1 MRSQVKPQLVVVSV
15 WSCHNLSVLLFAK
28 TIGVAMYRAAVTV
41 QCSGVLVAPMALL
54 LSACAQLPVSV
65 EAEPPVSPASLPLA
79 TELQASPGYPVQ
91 IYAFEAGLSD
101 PGGSISTAAA
111 EWPLAPAPQAPLA
124 ETPAVAA
131 ASAAQW
137 PVTPTQPREPVFV
150 PALLPKDVV
159 LEAVACEVQ
168 PAPSIYYFQ
177 QAVPTPVGPAA
188 GAAPLLLPVPQAVQ
202 PQSPI
207 LPTATPRVPVPV
219 GASATTVGRIP
230 PAAAASF
237 TIGPGDTV
245 QIDVLGRPELS
256 VRGSVSDDGQV
267 TSALI
272 GAVAIGGLT
281 PAQAAARIAESYR
294 AGQYLV
300 APQVTVTIVD
310 YQSQLLTV
318 LGEVGRPGRFPI
330 RTRLS
335 VLDALAVSGG
345 ITEQGASMAYLLRP
359 EDSLVTRYEIDLDAL
374 IQTGAGQQYFEL
386 LAGDILV
393 VPKAEVFYIY
403 GEVRSPNAYKIKPGI
418 TVIQALSLAG
428 GLTDKGTDR
437 RIDIRRRDSSGTLRT
452 LPVSLN
458 ELLLADDVIY
468 IRERL
473 F

>member
-1 MRSQVKPQLVVVSV
+1 M
-15 WSCHNLSVLLFAK
+15 
-28 TIGVAMYRAAVTV
+28 
-41 QCSGVLVAPMALL
+41 VAPMALL

-65 EAEPPVSPASLPLA
+65 EVEPAVSPASLPPA
-79 TELQASPGYPVQ
+79 AELRTSPSYPVQ

-101 PGGSISTAAA
+101 PDGSISTAAA

-124 ETPAVAA
+124 EAPAVAA

-137 PVTPTQPREPVFV
+137 PVASTEPREPVSV
-150 PALLPKDVV
+150 PALLPKDVA
-159 LEAVACEVQ
+159 LEAAACEVQ

-177 QAVPTPVGPAA
+177 QAVPTPMETAA
-188 GAAPLLLPVPQAVQ
+188 APVSAAPLPRPVLSAVQ
-202 PQSPI
+202 SQSSA
-207 LPTATPRVPVPV
+207 LPAVTSRFPVAV

-245 QIDVLGRPELS
+245 QIEVLGRPELS

-267 TSALI
+267 TAALI

-300 APQVTVTIVD
+300 TPQVTVTIVD

-374 IQTGAGQQYFEL
+374 IQTGAGQQYFQL

-458 ELLLADDVIY
+458 EPLLADDVIY

>member
-1 MRSQVKPQLVVVSV
+1 M
-15 WSCHNLSVLLFAK
+15 
-28 TIGVAMYRAAVTV
+28 VA
-41 QCSGVLVAPMALL
+41 SMALL
-54 LSACAQLPVSV
+54 LSACAQRLARV
-65 EAEPPVSPASLPLA
+65 EVEPPVLSASPPVA
-79 TELQASPGYPVQ
+79 ELQESPGHLVQ
-91 IYAFEAGLSD
+91 IYAFEAETSGPD
-101 PGGSISTAAA
+101 DTAAM
-111 EWPLAPAPQAPLA
+111 EWPLVPQASAPLP
-124 ETPAVAA
+124 ETSAAAA
-131 ASAAQW
+131 ASPAQRLVV
-137 PVTPTQPREPVFV
+137 PVPVMPTEQREPVPV
-150 PALLPKDVV
+150 STLLPKAAA

-177 QAVPTPVGPAA
+177 QAAPAA
-188 GAAPLLLPVPQAVQ
+188 VETAAIPVSAAPLPAPQAVQ
-202 PQSPI
+202 PQSSALPI
-207 LPTATPRVPVPV
+207 AIPPLPVPV
-219 GASATTVGRIP
+219 GARAVAVGRIP
-230 PAAAASF
+230 SAAAASF

-256 VRGSVSDDGQV
+256 ARGSVSDDGQV
-267 TSALI
+267 TTALI

-281 PAQAAARIAESYR
+281 PAQAAERIAESYR

-300 APQVTVTIVD
+300 APQVTVTVVE

-345 ITEQGASMAYLLRP
+345 ITEHGASMAYLLRP
-359 EDSLVTRYEIDLDAL
+359 EDGLVTRYEIDLDAL
-374 IQTGAGQQYFEL
+374 IQAGVGQQYFEL
-386 LAGDILV
+386 FAGDILV

-437 RIDIRRRDSSGTLRT
+437 RIDIRRRDSSGKLRT

-458 ELLLADDVIY
+458 EPLLADDVIY

>member
-1 MRSQVKPQLVVVSV
+1 M
-15 WSCHNLSVLLFAK
+15 
-28 TIGVAMYRAAVTV
+28 VA
-41 QCSGVLVAPMALL
+41 SMALL
-54 LSACAQLPVSV
+54 LSACAQRPVHVEVEPSV
-65 EAEPPVSPASLPLA
+65 LPASPLVA
-79 TELQASPGYPVQ
+79 ELQESPGHPVQ
-91 IYAFEAGLSD
+91 IYAFEAETSGSD
-101 PGGSISTAAA
+101 DTAAM
-111 EWPLAPAPQAPLA
+111 EWPLVPQASAPLP
-124 ETPAVAA
+124 ETSAAAA
-131 ASAAQW
+131 ASPAQR
-137 PVTPTQPREPVFV
+137 PVVPVSVMPTEQREPVPV
-150 PALLPKDVV
+150 STLLPKAAV

-177 QAVPTPVGPAA
+177 QAEPAEVETAAIPVSAA
-188 GAAPLLLPVPQAVQ
+188 LLPLPVPQAAS
-202 PQSPI
+202 PQSSALPI
-207 LPTATPRVPVPV
+207 AIPASPVPV
-219 GASATTVGRIP
+219 AARAATVGRIP
-230 PAAAASF
+230 SAAAGSF

-256 VRGSVSDDGQV
+256 ARGSVSDDGQV
-267 TSALI
+267 TTALI

-281 PAQAAARIAESYR
+281 PAQAAERIAESYR
-294 AGQYLV
+294 ASQYLV
-300 APQVTVTIVD
+300 APQVTVTVVE

-345 ITEQGASMAYLLRP
+345 ITEHGASMAYLLRP
-359 EDSLVTRYEIDLDAL
+359 EDGLVTRYEIDLDAL
-374 IQTGAGQQYFEL
+374 IQAGAGQQYFEL
-386 LAGDILV
+386 FAGDILV

-403 GEVRSPNAYKIKPGI
+403 GEVRSPNAYKIKPDI

-437 RIDIRRRDSSGTLRT
+437 RIDIRRRDGSGKLRT

-458 ELLLADDVIY
+458 EPLLADDVIY